1 MLGYWGVAWN
11 GQEEYEQARNW
22 VACQFHFPNSNV
34 KELSVFEVN
43 IRYVGGFLAAYA
55 LSGDRIFVEKAQDLV
70 DTLLPAFDTASG
82 IPKSL
87 YDPNTGRTRNY
98 GWASQN
104 AILAEFGTLDLEF
117 QYLSDITGEE
127 VYRDLIAN
135 IRDLMLK
142 RVRDAGGFLPAYYK
156 DSDRTWV
163 NNAPMSLNGLS
174 DSAYEYFLK
183 AWIIDGRSVQHGRSL
198 ASDTS
203 WQAATASAEDEASE
217 ECVFVGPYE
226 GFYLSEYA
234 TGWKSGDGS
243 QSLEYTLSWCA
254 ANPTCNGVTT
264 EGEGN
269 RRYSAR
275 KGRILRVSPN
285 DEKSY
290 ILDSTLP
297 CGQRRVYPR
306 PVLNETSSASRR
318 QNDQDAKGATSN
330 DDSVAA
336 DTRAAL
342 ESLEL
347 YTTTAQ
353 YIKQRLIK
361 EEDDYMFVGSTT
373 KPLVMDHLACFSGGM
388 FALGAHTSV
397 YGEGDA
403 ANEADLLV
411 GEKLTT
417 ACRHAYKTS
426 PTGIGPEQMVC
437 MLTPSGSL
445 ART

>member
-163 NNAPMSLNGLS
+163 NNAPMSLNGL
-174 DSAYEYFLK
+174 
-183 AWIIDGRSVQHGRSL
+183 R
-198 ASDTS
+198 
-203 WQAATASAEDEASE
+203 
-217 ECVFVGPYE
+217 
-226 GFYLSEYA
+226 
-234 TGWKSGDGS
+234 
-243 QSLEYTLSWCA
+243 
-254 ANPTCNGVTT
+254 
-264 EGEGN
+264 
-269 RRYSAR
+269 
-275 KGRILRVSPN
+275 
-285 DEKSY
+285 
-290 ILDSTLP
+290 
-297 CGQRRVYPR
+297 
-306 PVLNETSSASRR
+306 
-318 QNDQDAKGATSN
+318 
-330 DDSVAA
+330 
-336 DTRAAL
+336 
-342 ESLEL
+342 
-347 YTTTAQ
+347 
-353 YIKQRLIK
+353 
-361 EEDDYMFVGSTT
+361 
-373 KPLVMDHLACFSGGM
+373 
-388 FALGAHTSV
+388 
-397 YGEGDA
+397 
-403 ANEADLLV
+403 
-411 GEKLTT
+411 
-417 ACRHAYKTS
+417 
-426 PTGIGPEQMVC
+426 
-437 MLTPSGSL
+437 
-445 ART
+445 